1 METIKAIETMKTI
14 NATKG
19 ELVNVINGRFSVQE
33 LKGKSFSLLVSKNI
47 KILQDALKDIENAG
61 KPSEEFMKLAEKVN
75 SIATDNKEDAKAEI
89 DQLEKDNK
97 ELVDARRKQMEN
109 AQKMMEDEISVDLH
123 IISEDILPE
132 EVTAQQISKMLKI
145 IE

>member
-19 ELVNVINGRFSVQE
+19 ELVNVINGLFSVQE

>member
-19 ELVNVINGRFSVQE
+19 ELVNVINGLFSVQE

-89 DQLEKDNK
+89 DQLEK
-97 ELVDARRKQMEN
+97 
-109 AQKMMEDEISVDLH
+109 
-123 IISEDILPE
+123 II
-132 EVTAQQISKMLKI
+132 KN
-145 IE
+145 